1 MHNKIL
7 NEFKGKKILIWGMGK
22 EGLSSY
28 KFIKKHLPEMKLYL
42 SDSKCIDKEQYF
54 NDIIVD
60 EKLLNLN
67 EYDLVL
73 KAPGIVLHDHFEN
86 VQSQSSIFLKYFKEN
101 VIGIT
106 GTKGKSTTSTLL
118 YHVLKENY
126 PSTFLV
132 GNIGIPCFDIIED
145 MLEDSVVVFEISCHQ
160 LEHSKYSPHLSVLLN
175 IYEEH
180 LDHYKSFDD
189 YKTAKKQIYLN
200 QDESDI
206 AIINSDLKKEIE
218 NRNNIVWSNETIYAK
233 DNVLFNDLSSIKIE
247 KTNLIGKHNMYNMA
261 IVYYIAHVLYGVT
274 NNTFLKRIESFTP
287 LAHRLENI
295 GTYDGIT
302 YINDSISTIGQATI
316 QALESITNV
325 GSVLIGG
332 MDRGIDYTQLIE
344 YLKKSNVENIILM
357 YETGKR
363 IFNSLKRENVYI
375 VNDLYEAVSLAKKI
389 TKKGKSCVLSPAAAS
404 YGYFKNFE
412 DRGEEF
418 KRLVM

>member
-1 MHNKIL
+1 
-7 NEFKGKKILIWGMGK
+7 
-22 EGLSSY
+22 
-28 KFIKKHLPEMKLYL
+28 
-42 SDSKCIDKEQYF
+42 
-54 NDIIVD
+54 
-60 EKLLNLN
+60 
-67 EYDLVL
+67 
-73 KAPGIVLHDHFEN
+73 
-86 VQSQSSIFLKYFKEN
+86 
-101 VIGIT
+101 
-106 GTKGKSTTSTLL
+106 
-118 YHVLKENY
+118 
-126 PSTFLV
+126 
-132 GNIGIPCFDIIED
+132 
-145 MLEDSVVVFEISCHQ
+145 
-160 LEHSKYSPHLSVLLN
+160 
-175 IYEEH
+175 
-180 LDHYKSFDD
+180 
-189 YKTAKKQIYLN
+189 
-200 QDESDI
+200 
-206 AIINSDLKKEIE
+206 
-218 NRNNIVWSNETIYAK
+218 
-233 DNVLFNDLSSIKIE
+233 
-247 KTNLIGKHNMYNMA
+247 MYNMA

-375 VNDLYEAVSLAKKI
+375 VNDLCEAVSLAKKI